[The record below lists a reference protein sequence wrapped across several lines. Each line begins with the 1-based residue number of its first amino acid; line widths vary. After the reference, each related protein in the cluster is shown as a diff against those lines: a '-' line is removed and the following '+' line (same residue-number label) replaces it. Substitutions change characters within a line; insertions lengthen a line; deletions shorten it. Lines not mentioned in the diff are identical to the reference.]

1 MYGLNTETSDI
12 DTFGVFIGPSEW
24 FLGTGIEK
32 QQMIKSDKFYVDL
45 IDHLLEKMF
54 DISDIVNFLNAD
66 LGKDLFSWSATSY
79 KIEVLMGGSY
89 LMQRD
94 RSV

>member
-1 MYGLNTETSDI
+1 
-12 DTFGVFIGPSEW
+12 
-24 FLGTGIEK
+24 
-32 QQMIKSDKFYVDL
+32 MIKSDKFYVDL

-89 LMQRD
+89 LMKRD